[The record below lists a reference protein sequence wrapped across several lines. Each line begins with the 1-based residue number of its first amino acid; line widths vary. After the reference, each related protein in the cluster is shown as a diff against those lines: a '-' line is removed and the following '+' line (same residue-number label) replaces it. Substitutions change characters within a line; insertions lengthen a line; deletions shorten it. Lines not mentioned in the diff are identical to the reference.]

1 MDAAVPR
8 HAGADGI
15 GGRIESSERTGE
27 VDWQGVHSDGSGV
40 SGVRGTAVRAGTNA
54 GRQRYNPGGAAH
66 HQTNSR
72 PEPIDQDLSAA
83 DYDILEATLNPKP
96 KTLDPKH

>member
-8 HAGADGI
+8 HAGTDGI
-15 GGRIESSERTGE
+15 GGRIETSERTGE
-27 VDWQGVHSDGSGV
+27 VDWQGDHGDGSGV

-96 KTLDPKH
+96 